1 MWVRSE
7 PSAELLRLFGDA
19 HRFPG
24 LLGQA
29 AAVPSERGADGSPLG
44 CALGAAP
51 GAAPGAD
58 SPQLHSLIVTDPRAD
73 GRRGCYQSNGIT
85 AEYSRL

>member
-51 GAAPGAD
+51 GAD